1 MELILRNL
9 FYLFL
14 FLFSANVVAVSP
26 IPVQGQLENG
36 LRYTILPIHTQPQR
50 VDVIMR
56 VYAGAIDETPA
67 QSGVAHMV
75 EHMAFRAT
83 ETHSKGVMPYLHQQG
98 WLRGK
103 NYNAFTN
110 QENTTY
116 IYIPPKAFSLTETLD
131 VVKQMLFKAQIT
143 ASDWEDERKI
153 ILEEWRTRDSSKRR
167 LFEQR
172 QSSYRVGSRYE
183 NRPVIG
189 TEKSINTMPVTELQR
204 YYKTWYV
211 PNNMQLLLVGDI
223 KANEAEKL
231 IKTFFADLPRK
242 VLPTRGNDYYEPAL
256 DEQIKVDRLSD
267 PQNSNSQVSYL
278 WRFDDSAS
286 QAQTEMGFEQR
297 LINQLAVNSLN
308 QRFRNEKDQ
317 IPTTLSSLS
326 ARQIPVGKITSAL
339 VLSANVEKQSHR
351 VGANYI
357 IEQAERLKRY
367 PITQTELDKQKE
379 KILFQLEND
388 KVTQQNFTFEDWVQ
402 AMINTLL
409 NEKAYYNQVQIEQ
422 MTKNGIEK
430 ISLEEINQ
438 RIQDWLNAS
447 DQVFQYMPPLNV
459 EMSPIKLTE
468 IQQWWKIARQADFRR
483 PTESANEKMTFS
495 PLKQQGRIVKEQR
508 FPTQNTVRWTLS
520 NGDIVVW
527 LKSPIAKTKSYFV
540 AQNQAGS
547 NASII
552 QDWKGKLAIQLIGN
566 NAPLNWTRN
575 QMLEWKENNHIPLVI
590 RQSFDKLNIL
600 STVENNKFA
609 DLLRFYY
616 AQQKETTI
624 KEEFDKTKREKI
636 RSVELQSQSDNFK
649 RNLAWETFVYGQPI
663 NPQPSIKQIEM
674 LTESDLMQQWQAL
687 SRVPVTYFI
696 LNNMEERKVRSL
708 LEQNLA
714 GIERGKNIETEPLKV
729 QAGSL
734 EEKFAMNPEP
744 KDNVYISWF
753 TPDNWEAK
761 KALMIEF
768 AGNIASEKLSQKMRD
783 ETLGIYSK
791 RFKSRLQAETNRTQT
806 TLTFSS
812 NPEMTDKLIE
822 MAKRVLADLPTSI
835 TAEEFDTAKR
845 YFYQTEESQ
854 QQSPEAWLERLIY
867 SENRFHTP
875 QYLTEINQLVE
886 SITLDEVKSVAKYL
900 YNPENQR
907 IFITTHK
914 K

>member
-1 MELILRNL
+1 MRNL

-367 PITQTELDKQKE
+367 PITQAELDKQKE

-468 IQQWWKIARQADFRR
+468 IQQWRKIARQADFRR

-547 NASII
+547 NAPII

-636 RSVELQSQSDNFK
+636 RSVELQSQSDDFK
-649 RNLAWETFVYGQPI
+649 RNLAWETFVYGHPI

-687 SRVPVTYFI
+687 SCVPVTYFI

-729 QAGSL
+729 QSGSL

-791 RFKSRLQAETNRTQT
+791 RFKSRLQAETNRIQT

-835 TAEEFDTAKR
+835 RAEEFDTAKR